1 MGFLTGK
8 TALITGA
15 GRAVLQDG
23 SCGSIGYGIATAYAK
38 EGANL
43 VITGRNVKKLEE
55 AKQELE
61 SKYGIKVLPVQAD
74 VCAGGD
80 NEATVQRVVKQAV
93 DAFGGIQV
101 LINNAQ
107 ASASGV
113 SLAEHTT
120 EQFDLA
126 LYSGLYAAFYYM
138 KACYPYLKQSH
149 GSVINFASGAGLF
162 GNYGQCAYAAAKE
175 GIRGLSRVAATEWG
189 PDDINVNVV
198 CPLAWTAKL
207 EQFQQAYPEAFK
219 ANVKMPPM
227 GHYGNAELEIGRVC
241 VRTSSICPARP
252 SRWRAAWVSAR
263 NFAFFFLLLNRQK
276 RLCRW
281 AQPLLSICCFWDQP
295 RTAMHSISSFAPLGM
310 AATCTQLRAG
320 NGSAKALAYSAFTAA
335 KSLMSARKITVLT
348 TLAMVRPASA
358 RIALRFARLCAA
370 CSSTVSAILPVA
382 GSTGI

>member
-1 MGFLTGK
+1 MGFFTGK
-8 TALITGA
+8 TVIITGA

-43 VITGRNVKKLEE
+43 VITGRNLQKMED

-61 SKYGIKVLPVQAD
+61 SRYGIKVLTVQAD
-74 VCAGGD
+74 VAAGHD
-80 NEATVQRVVKQAV
+80 NEATVQNVIQQAV
-93 DAFGGIQV
+93 DTFGGIQV
-101 LINNAQ
+101 LVNNAQ

-113 SLAEHTT
+113 PLAEHTT

-138 KACYPYLKQSH
+138 KAAYPYLKESQ

-162 GNYGQCAYAAAKE
+162 GNFGQCAYAAAKE

-189 PDDINVNVV
+189 KDGINVNVV

-241 VRTSSICPARP
+241 VQLASPDFKYMSGETITLEGGMGQRP
-252 SRWRAAWVSAR
+252 
-263 NFAFFFLLLNRQK
+263 
-276 RLCRW
+276 
-281 AQPLLSICCFWDQP
+281 
-295 RTAMHSISSFAPLGM
+295 
-310 AATCTQLRAG
+310 
-320 NGSAKALAYSAFTAA
+320 
-335 KSLMSARKITVLT
+335 
-348 TLAMVRPASA
+348 
-358 RIALRFARLCAA
+358 
-370 CSSTVSAILPVA
+370 
-382 GSTGI
+382 